1 MSQISPVM
9 LFSPEKEL
17 FSRTCLLKKTS
28 GMTKILISP
37 VWNKILK
44 IWDALFELMQTELQ
58 YSKIYFKNFL
68 PQEARVLV

>member
-1 MSQISPVM
+1 
-9 LFSPEKEL
+9 
-17 FSRTCLLKKTS
+17 
-28 GMTKILISP
+28 MTKILISL